1 MATNVSI
8 QQKKDYA
15 KLLFIKENLSQK
27 EIAQKVGISEKT
39 MSKWAN
45 DDNWDR
51 LRKSLL
57 VTKEEQIRWLYIML
71 DSIKTKT
78 ELSNNIIDSKTADT
92 LIKITAAI
100 KNLETNDITISE
112 IFSVGKRAIAW
123 AQTNQA
129 QDVAVIVELFD
140 GFIKD
145 TVNHS

>member
-1 MATNVSI
+1 MAKDISI
-8 QQKKDYA
+8 QQKKEYA

-27 EIAQKVGISEKT
+27 EIAQKAGISEKT
-39 MSKWAN
+39 MCKWAK

-71 DSIKTKT
+71 DNIKTQT
-78 ELSNNIIDSKTADT
+78 ELSNNVIDSKTADT

-112 IFSVGKRAIAW
+112 IFSVGKRAVTW
-123 AQTNQA
+123 AQNNQA
-129 QDVAVIVELFD
+129 QDMAVIVDLFD

-145 TVNHS
+145 TVNKT